1 MRWGDERAVTV
12 QIGAVLLLAILFTAL
27 ALYQVNAVPAENE
40 VVEIEHNEEV
50 QADLQH
56 VRNAIV
62 SVPGGNSGESRSVSL
77 GTTYPTRTFAMNPGP
92 MSGSLESEQLGDI
105 EIKNAEP
112 VDDSDQIV
120 EDWEEGYPTY
130 GLTYTPGYN
139 EYQNAPQTRYEHGLL
154 YNHHPNDERLTVDG
168 QSQLVVDGNEI
179 TIVTLQG
186 DYSESGQ
193 GTASVDIRE
202 FSTSTNTVGVESDD
216 GDPMEITLPTN
227 SPESW
232 SDTFSEMTDYTVTTN
247 DDSVTVEFNDTERTY
262 DLRMAEVGV
271 GDATRESPEERV
283 EYIAELSGTDST
295 VLEFRD
301 RFNNPVSNAE
311 IRSIE
316 DIEGLTEEIVNV
328 DNLPESTG
336 SDGRVPLEEADSVP
350 TSSQKYTWIE
360 ETDSDGEATVELD
373 VDSNALE
380 QDDVVVSATVMSE
393 EDSEATFAEII
404 DVDLEGD
411 NPEISVRAWKLF
423 SDTVD
428 IIGLPIGEEIEFDV
442 ASNTNIHIVATVDSD
457 EEDLDNGE
465 NGGSEP
471 PSNGDSDTELP
482 DGAVA
487 FNDESGTGQYE
498 EEEETYTQA
507 DLESFDDGSA
517 NLVIKR
523 DLLLD
528 SDVSISAGSVN
539 VQRDVALET
548 FGQNN
553 DIYIESEDA
562 LTVSGSTVT
571 ATGEITPET
580 DSSLELTD
588 SNLETSGQN
597 NDIDIE
603 SEDALT
609 VSGSTVT
616 ATGEITPETD
626 SSLELTDSNLETS
639 GQNNDIDIESGD
651 ALTVSGSTVTATGE
665 ITLETD
671 SSLELTDSNLETS
684 GQNNDIDI
692 ESEDALTVSG
702 STVTATGEITLETD
716 SSLELTDSNLETS
729 GQNNDIILTAE
740 EIIESDTN
748 YQPSGEIVRET

>member
-1 MRWGDERAVTV
+1 MMRWGDERAVTV

-40 VVEIEHNEEV
+40 VVEIEHNEDV
-50 QADLQH
+50 QADLQQ

-77 GTTYPTRTFAMNPGP
+77 GTSYPTRTFAMNPGP

-120 EDWEEGYPTY
+120 DDWEEGYPTY

-139 EYQNAPQTRYEHGLL
+139 EYQDAPQTRYEHGLL
-154 YNHHPNDERLTVDG
+154 YNHHPNDERLNVGG
-168 QSQLVVDGNEI
+168 QSQLVVDGDEI

-186 DYSESGQ
+186 NYSESGQ
-193 GTASVDIRE
+193 GTVSVDVRE

-216 GDPMEITLPTN
+216 DDPMEITLPTN
-227 SPESW
+227 SPDNW
-232 SDTFSEMTDYTVTTN
+232 SDTFSETTDYNITTN
-247 DDSVTVEFNDTERTY
+247 DDSVTVEFNNTERTY

-336 SDGRVPLEEADSVP
+336 SDGRVSLEEADSVP

-380 QDDVVVSATVMSE
+380 QDDVVVSTTVMSE

-423 SDTVD
+423 SDTVEGP
-428 IIGLPIGEEIEFDV
+428 IIGLPIGEEVEFDV
-442 ASNTNIHIVATVDSD
+442 ASNTNVHIVATVDSD

-471 PSNGDSDTELP
+471 PPNGDSDTELP

-487 FNDESGTGQYE
+487 FNDESGAGQYE
-498 EEEETYTQA
+498 EGEETYTES
-507 DLESFDDGSA
+507 DLESFDDDSA
-517 NLVIKR
+517 DLRIKR
-523 DLLLD
+523 DITSGSEGFD
-528 SDVSISAGSVN
+528 ISAQTVHIGSDTDISTDGTNAEIQVQAENGIEMGSSTVSTEGTNAEIQMQTEGNIAMSSSTVSTEGTNAEIQIQAGGTISMQSAEVTTQGNNAEISISAAGAIDQAGATVLAEN
-539 VQRDVALET
+539 AGET
-548 FGQNN
+548 
-553 DIYIESEDA
+553 IE
-562 LTVSGSTVT
+562 
-571 ATGEITPET
+571 
-580 DSSLELTD
+580 
-588 SNLETSGQN
+588 
-597 NDIDIE
+597 
-603 SEDALT
+603 
-609 VSGSTVT
+609 
-616 ATGEITPETD
+616 
-626 SSLELTDSNLETS
+626 
-639 GQNNDIDIESGD
+639 
-651 ALTVSGSTVTATGE
+651 
-665 ITLETD
+665 
-671 SSLELTDSNLETS
+671 
-684 GQNNDIDI
+684 
-692 ESEDALTVSG
+692 
-702 STVTATGEITLETD
+702 
-716 SSLELTDSNLETS
+716 
-729 GQNNDIILTAE
+729 
-740 EIIESDTN
+740 
-748 YQPSGEIVRET
+748 